1 MKQENKKNNDIS
13 QLGNVDQIREIL
25 FGAQSREMKEKFEKV
40 EASLEAIQ
48 TEMRKKLEQMQH
60 DFNNKLQSEVDGI
73 TRKIKNVTTQQQD
86 EFADLRD
93 SALKQ
98 EKRTQNAL
106 DILEEELSAKND
118 QLAKQL
124 TQTNN
129 DLRHQMDMLRDE
141 MVRTL
146 NEKIASLGETKLSRD
161 DAAEILMDAAMQM
174 QGTKIN
180 QQLGMTQPQ
189 QTQEK

>member
-25 FGAQSREMKEKFEKV
+25 FGSQSREMKEKFEKV

>member
-25 FGAQSREMKEKFEKV
+25 FGSQSREMQEKFKKV
-40 EASLEAIQ
+40 ESSLESIQ
-48 TEMRKKLEQMQH
+48 TEMRKKLDQMQNE
-60 DFNNKLQSEVDGI
+60 FNAKLQNEVEGI
-73 TRKIKNVTTQQQD
+73 ARKIKNVTTQQQD

-124 TQTNN
+124 SQTNN

-161 DAAEILMDAAMQM
+161 DAAEIFMDAAMQM
-174 QGTKIN
+174 QGKKIN
-180 QQLGMTQPQ
+180 QQLGITPQ
-189 QTQEK
+189 NTPETK

>member
-60 DFNNKLQSEVDGI
+60 DFSNKLQSEVDGI

-106 DILEEELSAKND
+106 DILEEELGAKNE

-161 DAAEILMDAAMQM
+161 DAADILMDAAMQM

>member
-25 FGAQSREMKEKFEKV
+25 FGSQSREMQEKFKKV
-40 EASLEAIQ
+40 ELSLEAIQ
-48 TEMRKKLEQMQH
+48 TEMRKKLDQMQNEFH
-60 DFNNKLQSEVDGI
+60 TKLQNEVEGI

-124 TQTNN
+124 SQTNN

-161 DAAEILMDAAMQM
+161 DAAEIFMDAAMQM
-174 QGTKIN
+174 QGKKIN
-180 QQLGMTQPQ
+180 QQLGITPQ
-189 QTQEK
+189 NTPETK